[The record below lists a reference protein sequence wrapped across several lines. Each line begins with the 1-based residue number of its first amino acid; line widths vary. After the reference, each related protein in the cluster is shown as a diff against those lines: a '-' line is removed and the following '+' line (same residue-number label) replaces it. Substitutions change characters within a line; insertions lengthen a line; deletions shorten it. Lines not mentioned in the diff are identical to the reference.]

1 MKKKNGI
8 DPLSSKIFAFFHE
21 VCMFRAATLARTVGI
36 FRRNLENSNLDE
48 GTTWEQLKQEV
59 RLSAS
64 KIPNE
69 IKIWLLA
76 NASLGAPRNCPF
88 KYYYYHYYYHY

>member
-1 MKKKNGI
+1 
-8 DPLSSKIFAFFHE
+8 
-21 VCMFRAATLARTVGI
+21 MFRAATLARTVGI

-76 NASLGAPRNCPF
+76 NASLGAPRNCSF